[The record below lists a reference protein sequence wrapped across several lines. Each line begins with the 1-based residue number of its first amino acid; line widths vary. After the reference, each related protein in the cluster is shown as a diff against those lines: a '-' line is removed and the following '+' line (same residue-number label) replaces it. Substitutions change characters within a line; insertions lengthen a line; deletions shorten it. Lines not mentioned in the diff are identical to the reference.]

1 MFRDFLGCFKMFQ
14 DVLGDQLQL
23 IQTPFQKSNPKR
35 NQKIAGVS
43 TTPPPSQKIKPRV
56 MDRFYVACAVF
67 GGVLCINL

>member
-35 NQKIAGVS
+35 NPKNCQRFHHA
-43 TTPPPSQKIKPRV
+43 TTLSKNKTSRHGP
-56 MDRFYVACAVF
+56 
-67 GGVLCINL
+67 VLCCVRGIWRRFMH